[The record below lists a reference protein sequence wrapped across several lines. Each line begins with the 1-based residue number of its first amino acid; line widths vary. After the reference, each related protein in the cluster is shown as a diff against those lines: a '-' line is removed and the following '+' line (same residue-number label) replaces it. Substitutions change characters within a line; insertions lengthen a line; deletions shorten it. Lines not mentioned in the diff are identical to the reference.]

1 MKTWTSLIAGLGM
14 AASLLAAVPAG
25 AQTYSVRVGDTYEG
39 TALDFNTAPRMVLI
53 PDSRVYYVRENNFDN
68 DLYRFGGQWYFVDN
82 GNWYRANSWRGPF
95 VNIRSRDVPMDVY
108 SVPTEYRTSWSAG
121 NGSTRYTGR
130 ATMRT
135 GERYRG
141 TSYAFRTR
149 PRMAR
154 VPGTRVEFNRNNIDQ
169 DMYRFGNR
177 WYFVEDGNWYQA
189 RSWRGPYTY
198 VSFNN
203 VPYDVRN
210 VPTDYRRAWTNNNND
225 DRDYRPGYMN
235 TSSRFGQR
243 YNGNGSFRLDSN
255 STPRMAVVPN
265 TDVYY
270 LTDDSDVDL
279 YHYGS
284 DWYLVDNGTWYRAN
298 SWRGPFLSISQNSAP
313 RAVVRIPSGYRKTWV
328 SPTGY

>member
-1 MKTWTSLIAGLGM
+1 M
-14 AASLLAAVPAG
+14 
-25 AQTYSVRVGDTYEG
+25 
-39 TALDFNTAPRMVLI
+39 
-53 PDSRVYYVRENNFDN
+53 
-68 DLYRFGGQWYFVDN
+68 
-82 GNWYRANSWRGPF
+82 
-95 VNIRSRDVPMDVY
+95 
-108 SVPTEYRTSWSAG
+108 
-121 NGSTRYTGR
+121 
-130 ATMRT
+130 
-135 GERYRG
+135 
-141 TSYAFRTR
+141 
-149 PRMAR
+149 
-154 VPGTRVEFNRNNIDQ
+154 
-169 DMYRFGNR
+169 
-177 WYFVEDGNWYQA
+177 
-189 RSWRGPYTY
+189 
-198 VSFNN
+198 
-203 VPYDVRN
+203 PYDVRN

>member
-1 MKTWTSLIAGLGM
+1 M
-14 AASLLAAVPAG
+14 AASLLVAVPAG
-25 AQTYSVRVGDTYEG
+25 AQTYSVRVGDSYEG

-108 SVPTEYRTSWSAG
+108 RVPTEYRTSWSAG
-121 NGSTRYTGR
+121 NGSTRYGERDNNPRYTDR
-130 ATMRT
+130 VTMRT

-141 TSYAFRTR
+141 TSYAFRNR

-154 VPGTRVEFNRNNIDQ
+154 VPGTRVEYNRSNTDQ

-189 RSWRGPYTY
+189 RSWRGPYTF

-203 VPYDVRN
+203 VPNDVRN
-210 VPTDYRRAWTNNNND
+210 IPTDYRRAWTNNNND

-298 SWRGPFLSISQNSAP
+298 SWRGPFLSIPMNSAP
-313 RAVVRIPSGYRKTWV
+313 RAVVRIPAGYRKTW
-328 SPTGY
+328 SSQSGY